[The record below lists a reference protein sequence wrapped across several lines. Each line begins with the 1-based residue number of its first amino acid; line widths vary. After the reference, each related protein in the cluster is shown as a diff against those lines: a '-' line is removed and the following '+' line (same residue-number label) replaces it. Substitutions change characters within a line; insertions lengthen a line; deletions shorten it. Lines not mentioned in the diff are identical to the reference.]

1 MTERII
7 MAWTDCSHSGD
18 RQTDGHLSVGT
29 AEPLLCPW
37 PWHQPRATT
46 PPWLPRGLGAAGD
59 TSRAAPA
66 AAIPGL
72 GTVLP
77 GSRVPCGCR
86 VPGAAAAGIERITGL
101 GTASG
106 ASTEQR
112 HQPRPAKPR
121 QSLSQLCA
129 RPCVCC
135 AANTKAMRSKPWD
148 TALAELRGQT
158 NTQGTKTPSAPAELD
173 LSEEPSP
180 AAKCSCVPEQTS

>member
-1 MTERII
+1 

-18 RQTDGHLSVGT
+18 RQTDRRAPQCGH
-29 AEPLLCPW
+29 
-37 PWHQPRATT
+37 
-46 PPWLPRGLGAAGD
+46 RGAPAVPMALAPAPGHHPTLAPTGFG
-59 TSRAAPA
+59 SSWGHIQGCPA
-66 AAIPGL
+66 AAIPGP

-86 VPGAAAAGIERITGL
+86 VPGAAAGIERITGL

-121 QSLSQLCA
+121 RSLSQLRA

-148 TALAELRGQT
+148 TALAELRGQA

-180 AAKCSCVPEQTS
+180 AAKRSCVPEQTS